1 MKSLILLSMILVGCG
16 SKGGGSSAPAPET
29 VQQEDAASSIED
41 YEIISISVDLWSEE
55 SAGIDAKSN
64 HPNIFA
70 SAYEVIILISP
81 KEIKS
86 CDEVNEDTLSEIS
99 PYGAA
104 NFSELEYDTV
114 YHVRACVID
123 PVERNITHGK
133 TAKFK
138 TKPMP
143 DYLKDDL

>member
-1 MKSLILLSMILVGCG
+1 MKYLLIISLLGISCG
-16 SKGGGSSAPAPET
+16 KSDGGDSSPPPET
-29 VQQEDAASSIED
+29 VQQDAASSLED

-55 SAGIDAKSN
+55 SAEIDAKSN

-70 SAYEVIILISP
+70 SAYEVMILISP

-86 CDEVNEDTLSEIS
+86 CDDVNEDTLSEIS

-143 DYLKDDL
+143 DYLKSDL